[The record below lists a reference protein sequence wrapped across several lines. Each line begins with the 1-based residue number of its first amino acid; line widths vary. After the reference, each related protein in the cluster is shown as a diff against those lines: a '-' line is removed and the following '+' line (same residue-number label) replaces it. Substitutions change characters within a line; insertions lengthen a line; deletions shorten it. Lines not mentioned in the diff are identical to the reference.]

1 MDVKIDDMFTAVFG
15 LIRSTKQ
22 FSNQRGSPAPSND
35 HQNINQSPR
44 FLIQLT
50 VLHLAAWLKCSSE
63 VVKVLIEAG
72 ADINALDSRQRSPLR
87 YASEW
92 NPPVV
97 LVLLEAGAKVNV
109 LDETNS
115 TPLYWAASDKH
126 EASVVALMAASADP
140 HLGESP
146 LTSSD
151 VSKEMKALIKSDVNY
166 VEKTKEEC
174 KVM

>member
-1 MDVKIDDMFTAVFG
+1 M
-15 LIRSTKQ
+15 
-22 FSNQRGSPAPSND
+22 
-35 HQNINQSPR
+35 
-44 FLIQLT
+44 
-50 VLHLAAWLKCSSE
+50 
-63 VVKVLIEAG
+63 LIEAG
-72 ADINALDSRQRSPLR
+72 ADINALDSKQRSPLH

-140 HLGESP
+140 HLGRSP
-146 LTSSD
+146 LTND
-151 VSKEMKALIKSDVNY
+151 LVSEDMKTLIKNDANY
-166 VEKTKEEC
+166 VEKKNVVETNNRC
-174 KVM
+174 KIM